1 MMIDTSADALPVR
14 ADRVTMRVIGGLVVA
29 MAIALA
35 AGQATIA
42 ATFAWADAVTLSL
55 LADQALPVEPEEGV
69 SAAAVDTV
77 TLTTDALATGTR
89 ALFAS
94 GAVLLGVTALIVGSA
109 LALLLFATASGRP
122 FRPALYRFSLVAGL
136 ALVLGPLL
144 ATALTGFAS
153 MQAAFE
159 LNDAVNGI
167 LVPGFALSSWGLT
180 IPVVGLGV
188 IALAYLLRR
197 MEGLQRDTAGLV

>member
-1 MMIDTSADALPVR
+1 MIDSTVERLPDR
-14 ADRVTMRVIGGLVVA
+14 ADRITMRVIGGLVVA
-29 MAIALA
+29 MALALG

-42 ATFAWADAVTLSL
+42 ATYAWADVVTLSL
-55 LADQALPVEPEEGV
+55 LADHPLPVEPDQGV
-69 SAAAVDTV
+69 TAAAVETV
-77 TLTTDALATGTR
+77 RLTTDALAAGTR
-89 ALFAS
+89 ALLAG
-94 GAVLLGVTALIVGSA
+94 GAALLGLTALIVGCA
-109 LALLLFATASGRP
+109 LALLMFATASGRP

-153 MQAAFE
+153 MQAAFA
-159 LNDAVNGI
+159 LDDSVGGI
-167 LVPGFALSSWGLT
+167 LFPGFAVSSWGFA
-180 IPVVGLGV
+180 IPIVGLGV

>member
-1 MMIDTSADALPVR
+1 MIDSTVDTIP
-14 ADRVTMRVIGGLVVA
+14 DRVDRITMRVIGGLVGA
-29 MAIALA
+29 MAVALA
-35 AGQATIA
+35 AGQATVA

-55 LADQALPVEPEEGV
+55 LADHSLPVEGGEGV
-69 SAAAVDTV
+69 SEAAVETV
-77 TLTTDALATGTR
+77 ALTTDALAAGTR
-89 ALFAS
+89 ALFAG
-94 GAVLLGVTALIVGSA
+94 GAALLGITAAIVGFA
-109 LALLLFATASGRP
+109 LALLMFATASGRP

-136 ALVLGPLL
+136 VLILGPLL

-159 LNDAVNGI
+159 LNAAVNGI

>member
-1 MMIDTSADALPVR
+1 MIDSTVDTIPHR
-14 ADRVTMRVIGGLVVA
+14 ADRVTMRVIGGLAVA
-29 MAIALA
+29 MAVALGT
-35 AGQATIA
+35 GQATIA
-42 ATFAWADAVTLSL
+42 ATFVWADTVTVSL
-55 LADQALPVEPEEGV
+55 LADQTVPVEPGGGV
-69 SAAAVDTV
+69 SEAAVETV
-77 TLTTDALATGTR
+77 ALTTDALATGTR
-89 ALFAS
+89 ALFAG

-136 ALVLGPLL
+136 VLVLGPLL

-159 LNDAVNGI
+159 LNDAVDGI